1 VSARGKRHATGSR
14 PKRSSKARPKPAA
27 RKRATPKRPAA
38 KPASVAAAGA
48 PAPSPATLAQL
59 IENLSGEVVQV
70 VAAPAGL
77 EVPAIQP
84 VIADPMDPRTFDPGD
99 LVLGV
104 GVDAARREAA
114 DLVVRA
120 GADGAAAVILKIV
133 GDAPAALVDAAG
145 SASVALLAATL
156 EITWEQL
163 HVLLRTGLATA
174 GSPPETDPAGVPVGD
189 LFALANAV
197 AAMVGGPTTI
207 EDPHSRVLAYSSL
220 DEPIDEPRRQTILG
234 RRVPDEWIRRMT
246 ADGIFRRL
254 WSTEEIVRL
263 DYSREDPSFRPRLA
277 IAVRAGGEILGSIW
291 VLQGTTPFGP
301 DAEGAIREAARI
313 AALHLVRNRTSD
325 DLERR
330 RRSEVLRSVL
340 EGRMPPEML
349 PGSLGI
355 ASGGAMT
362 VVAFEIGSPGAEA
375 TPLVSE
381 RALSSLSLY
390 CASYRRQAA
399 AVAVGRMIYVLF
411 PEPEPSEEQARLL
424 EVVTDIA
431 RRLEESM
438 RVRIRAGIGASV
450 DSHARVADSKRDADQ
465 TLRALQDEGKGRTIA
480 RIEDVRARAILL
492 ELKDLAS
499 HDAHLSDGKL
509 GTLIEHDRRH
519 HSRFVETL
527 GAFLDSLGDVPAAA
541 KAVNV
546 HPNTF
551 RYRMKRLVELSG
563 LALDDPVERLITHL
577 QLKFLA

>member
-1 VSARGKRHATGSR
+1 MSPKKRPA
-14 PKRSSKARPKPAA
+14 KARPNAGA
-27 RKRATPKRPAA
+27 RTAATPKRTVGKRRAARPRDQATTPAA
-38 KPASVAAAGA
+38 SGL
-48 PAPSPATLAQL
+48 SPATLAQL
-59 IENLSGEVVQV
+59 IENLSGEVVRV

-77 EVPAIQP
+77 DVPAVQP
-84 VIADPMDPRTFDPGD
+84 VIVDPTDRRTFDPGD

-104 GVDAARREAA
+104 GVDAGRREAA
-114 DLVVRA
+114 DLVTRA
-120 GADGAAAVILKIV
+120 GADGAAAVILKIAD
-133 GDAPAALVDAAG
+133 DAPASLVDAAAA
-145 SASVALLAATL
+145 ASVALLAATL

-234 RRVPDEWIRRMT
+234 RRVPDEWMARMT
-246 ADGIFRRL
+246 ADGVFRRL

-263 DYSREDPSFRPRLA
+263 DYSREEPTFRPRLG

-291 VLQGTTPFGP
+291 VHEGRSPFGP
-301 DAEGAIREAARI
+301 DAEGSIREAARI
-313 AALHLVRNRTSD
+313 AALHLVRNRTTD

-340 EGRMPPEML
+340 EGRIPPDML

-355 ASGGAMT
+355 GTGGAMT
-362 VVAFEIGSPGAEA
+362 VVAFEIGSEA

-390 CASYRRQAA
+390 CASYRRQAT

-411 PEPEPSEEQARLL
+411 PEPEPSEERARLL

-431 RRLEESM
+431 QRLGESLH
-438 RVRIRAGIGASV
+438 VPIRAGIGSTV
-450 DSHARVADSKRDADQ
+450 DSHAGVVASKRDADQ
-465 TLRALQDEGKGRTIA
+465 TLRALQDEGKGRMIA

-492 ELKDLAS
+492 DLKDLA
-499 HDAHLSDGKL
+499 AQNARLSNGKL
-509 GTLIEHDRRH
+509 GILLEHDRRH

-527 GAFLDSLGDVPAAA
+527 GAFLDSLGDVPTAA

-563 LALDDPVERLITHL
+563 IALDDPVERLITHL
-577 QLKFLA
+577 QLRFLD

>member
-1 VSARGKRHATGSR
+1 MS
-14 PKRSSKARPKPAA
+14 PA
-27 RKRATPKRPAA
+27 KRPAKRRR
-38 KPASVAAAGA
+38 KPAVRKTAAPKRRVPKRRSGTPRDRADASRVPG
-48 PAPSPATLAQL
+48 PSPATLAQL
-59 IENLSGEVVQV
+59 IENLSGEVIRV
-70 VAAPAGL
+70 VAAPVGL
-77 EVPAIQP
+77 EVPAVQP
-84 VIADPMDPRTFDPGD
+84 VIADPSDPRTFDPGD

-104 GVDAARREAA
+104 GVDASRREAV
-114 DLVVRA
+114 DLVTRA
-120 GADGAAAVILKIV
+120 GANGAAAVFLKV
-133 GDAPAALVDAAG
+133 AGDAPAAIVDAAG
-145 SASVALLAATL
+145 MASVALLAATL

-246 ADGIFRRL
+246 ADGVFRRL
-254 WSTEEIVRL
+254 WSTDEIVRL
-263 DYSREDPSFRPRLA
+263 DYSREEPSFRPRLG

-291 VLQGTTPFGP
+291 VHEGRKPFGP
-301 DAEGAIREAARI
+301 DAEGSIREAARI
-313 AALHLVRNRTSD
+313 AALHLVRHWTTD

-340 EGRMPPEML
+340 EGRMPPDML

-362 VVAFEIGSPGAEA
+362 VVAFEIGSEA

-390 CASYRRQAA
+390 CASYRRQAT
-399 AVAVGRMIYVLF
+399 AVAIGRMIYVLF
-411 PEPEPSEEQARLL
+411 PEPDSSEERARLL

-431 RRLEESM
+431 HRLGESL
-438 RVRIRAGIGASV
+438 RVPIRAGIGATV
-450 DSHARVADSKRDADQ
+450 DSHAGVVASKRDADQ
-465 TLRALQDEGKGRTIA
+465 TLRALVDEGKGRSIA

-499 HDAHLSDGKL
+499 QNAQLSNGKL
-509 GTLIEHDRRH
+509 GILLDHDHKH

-527 GAFLDSLGDVPAAA
+527 GAFLDCLGDVPMAA

-577 QLKFLA
+577 QLRFLD

>member
-1 VSARGKRHATGSR
+1 MSPGKKRPAKAVS
-14 PKRSSKARPKPAA
+14 KPAA
-27 RKRATPKRPAA
+27 RKKPARKQRERPAVDT
-38 KPASVAAAGA
+38 PAGL
-48 PAPSPATLAQL
+48 SPATLAQL
-59 IENLSGEVVQV
+59 IENLSGEVVRV
-70 VAAPAGL
+70 VTAPAGL
-77 EVPAIQP
+77 EVFAVQP
-84 VIADPMDPRTFDPGD
+84 VIADPSDPRTFDPGD

-114 DLVVRA
+114 DLVARA
-120 GADGAAAVILKIV
+120 GADGAAAVILKIP
-133 GDAPAALVDAAG
+133 GDPPAALVDAAVT
-145 SASVALLAATL
+145 ASVALLAATL

-234 RRVPDEWIRRMT
+234 RRVPDEWIRKMT
-246 ADGIFRRL
+246 TEGVFRRL

-263 DYSREDPSFRPRLA
+263 DYSGEDPSFRPRIA

-291 VLQGTTPFGP
+291 VLQGHTPFGR

-313 AALHLVRNRTSD
+313 AALHLVRNRTTD

-340 EGRMPPEML
+340 ESRMPADML

-355 ASGGAMT
+355 APGGAMT
-362 VVAFEIGSPGAEA
+362 VVAFEIGSEA

-390 CASYRRQAA
+390 CASYRRQAT
-399 AVAVGRMIYVLF
+399 AVAVGRTIYALF
-411 PEPEPSEEQARLL
+411 PEPEPSEERTRLL

-431 RRLEESM
+431 RRLGESLN
-438 RVRIRAGIGASV
+438 VPIRAGIGATV
-450 DSHARVADSKRDADQ
+450 DSHAAVVASKRDADQ

-499 HDAHLSDGKL
+499 HNVQLSNGKL
-509 GTLIEHDRRH
+509 GILIEHDRRH

-527 GAFLDSLGDVPAAA
+527 GAFLDSLGDVPTAA

-577 QLKFLA
+577 QLRFLD